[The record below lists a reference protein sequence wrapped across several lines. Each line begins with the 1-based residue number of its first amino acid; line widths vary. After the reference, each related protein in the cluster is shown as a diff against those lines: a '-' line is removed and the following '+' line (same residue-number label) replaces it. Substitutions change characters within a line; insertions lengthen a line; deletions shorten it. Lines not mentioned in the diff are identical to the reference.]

1 MQKSPGGWPGHQSL
15 TLGPGATW
23 PPPTAVQ
30 VGVRCRVGGRAP
42 GHPGPCKRSDPQMV
56 GTFLLQV
63 AALKPPV
70 SAGHGQRW
78 EGQDG
83 AETGGGCSSRASQPP
98 REPLLGSL
106 SPSLVGGP
114 SGTRGPSAPTQEGGD
129 RLSHQRDHTPW
140 ERGGEAREPSLLS
153 AEALRLPA
161 QVWLQNF
168 GPFLEKT
175 VLQEKSV

>member
-1 MQKSPGGWPGHQSL
+1 MFPERPGPVLSRALMQKSPGGVAGPPEPNA
-15 TLGPGATW
+15 GPGGNLA
-23 PPPTAVQ
+23 PAHRHP
-30 VGVRCRVGGRAP
+30 GGCAP

-83 AETGGGCSSRASQPP
+83 AETGGGGSSRASQPP

-106 SPSLVGGP
+106 SPSLVRGP
-114 SGTRGPSAPTQEGGD
+114 SGMRGPSAPTHEWVTTCHTSEVTLPGNGEG
-129 RLSHQRDHTPW
+129 RPENRVSCQQKP
-140 ERGGEAREPSLLS
+140 
-153 AEALRLPA
+153 
-161 QVWLQNF
+161 
-168 GPFLEKT
+168 
-175 VLQEKSV
+175 